1 MNDVLTIVKLQSR
14 LKGEKASFE
23 FMKVLIY
30 RIFIKICFS
39 FIYFFFVYIYLYT
52 TRCYCYMLIVC
63 QQFIQVMVYAHT
75 NAFEAKILKF
85 WTSPV
90 SSA

>member
-39 FIYFFFVYIYLYT
+39 FIYIFFLCIYIFVY
-52 TRCYCYMLIVC
+52 
-63 QQFIQVMVYAHT
+63 
-75 NAFEAKILKF
+75 N
-85 WTSPV
+85 
-90 SSA
+90 